1 MFILQKLNYSCCC
14 QNMNNLY
21 DKWIE
26 FWVSTTELASLSLQ
40 KSTFTSC
47 RYFYWTVLI
56 AQVILYPIIIIIYC
70 PTRVWSSADK
80 ESADGHKDIANRLMF
95 TWLACLLYWPPQRC
109 PIDFFFSCLH
119 SLSLKETA
127 SWGSNYSI
135 LYSFLFLMED
145 FPGCFLHQTGDY
157 LKQQQ
162 SIFEKL
168 F

>member
-109 PIDFFFSCLH
+109 PIDFFFHVYILCHSKKLH
-119 SLSLKETA
+119 PEGQTIAYYTVFFSLWKTPQA
-127 SWGSNYSI
+127 V
-135 LYSFLFLMED
+135 FF
-145 FPGCFLHQTGDY
+145 T
-157 LKQQQ
+157 
-162 SIFEKL
+162 KL
-168 F
+168 VIT